1 VKVGG
6 VTEGEARLKRSRTEK
21 ALLNMN
27 LMLKN
32 GYVNGSIPILASIQG
47 IHPIIDKALISP
59 LRVVGINK
67 NTTNLE
73 TILNTYKCLYEPF
86 PTERLL
92 YLVRSSFSVAT
103 TLCSVA
109 KIVRSKK

>member
-1 VKVGG
+1 MG
-6 VTEGEARLKRSRTEK
+6 KRSKTEK

-32 GYVNGSIPILASIQG
+32 GYVDGAIPILANIQG
-47 IHPIIDKALISP
+47 IHPIVDRALISP
-59 LRVVGINK
+59 LRVVGMNK
-67 NTTNLE
+67 NTVNLDSV
-73 TILNTYKCLYEPF
+73 LSSYSCLYEPF

-92 YLVRSSFSVAT
+92 NLVRASFSVAT

-109 KIVRSKK
+109 KIIRSKN

>member
-1 VKVGG
+1 
-6 VTEGEARLKRSRTEK
+6 
-21 ALLNMN
+21 
-27 LMLKN
+27 MLKN
-32 GYVNGSIPILASIQG
+32 GYVNGSIPILANIQG

-73 TILNTYKCLYEPF
+73 SVLSTYKCLYEPF

-92 YLVRSSFSVAT
+92 NLVRSSFSVAT

-109 KIVRSKK
+109 KIIRSKR